1 MERRHR
7 GGLRAPLP
15 GPLLSQ
21 HTHDAKGV
29 LEATAAAAA
38 AAAAG
43 GVGVRVPGLEVRVRV
58 VQDGLLVDLAAGRRE
73 ESEEAVGCEEE
84 EELRV

>member
-1 MERRHR
+1 MERRHW
-7 GGLRAPLP
+7 GGLQAPLP
-15 GPLLSQ
+15 GPLLRQ

-29 LEATAAAAA
+29 LEATT

-43 GVGVRVPGLEVRVRV
+43 GVGVRVPGLGVRVRV